1 MTNSKG
7 SSGRTKQYYKD
18 VSSYHANGTDVN
30 MEFIQGIIKVFRIM
44 GLILSKDMKVIQKA
58 ALQL

>member
-1 MTNSKG
+1 MRLLQG

-30 MEFIQGIIKVFRIM
+30 MEFIQKGIIKVFRIM
-44 GLILSKDMKVIQKA
+44 GLTPYLKI
-58 ALQL
+58 